1 MPSDLQTSQLFVYNP
16 EKSQRRAICC
26 TSEPFFIL
34 GEVKDSTPS
43 GEKILELI
51 KETFLDG
58 LHKPHPLNGT
68 ESRPAPAESVLERTL
83 ELVNKKLVE
92 ELSKGDELELL
103 KKINIIVALVQ
114 NEHIYFAQVGKAK
127 AFLIHKDK
135 IVNILTKESETPP
148 NPLKFF
154 SHVIN
159 GHLEEKDVL
168 IFCTE
173 NFLDYFSLDRLKNTL
188 TNFSLVRACEHLQN
202 LLIDV
207 KDEVT
212 LGAIMIK
219 NTTAEAEKE
228 AEEAIGPSTRIE
240 VEAPAPAPVSQLTV
254 RREKRP
260 SIRLKLSEFWHNF
273 LDKFK
278 KIKMPQVKLPPRL
291 DSLAFKFKNYF
302 KSLVLPSKIL
312 FIIILVLAVLLAQ
325 TIITLVVREVKQRET
340 RRYIELVE
348 EIQEKQNAIASA
360 LIYGDKSKAKT
371 LLDETGLLLK
381 DLSTNSPE
389 RQKTYKLL
397 TEESQKHIRK
407 VYNISQI
414 EPKFLADFK
423 TLDGNIKIGGILQ
436 LNKTIYG
443 FNPINNSIYQLKL
456 NEEPKAEIV
465 SQTSKNIGHLQHGA
479 ILEKNLIFCHDGQG
493 LARFD
498 IAKNTLTPLELT
510 TSRTNY
516 NIKGMFG
523 YGGRLYVLEQNQGQI
538 LKYSATLEGFGKE
551 ENWIK
556 DENFKITNGQ
566 SLAIDGF
573 IYVLDRTRILKFHKG
588 DRVDFNLEP
597 IRPLLQEPSKIF
609 TESYLSHLYVLEPA
623 GNRLII
629 FDKEGNLKQQFV
641 AENLNN
647 LKDFT
652 VAKDETRA
660 YLLNDTQIF
669 EIPLAD

>member
-1 MPSDLQTSQLFVYNP
+1 M
-16 EKSQRRAICC
+16 
-26 TSEPFFIL
+26 
-34 GEVKDSTPS
+34 GEVKDSTSS

-58 LHKPHPLNGT
+58 LHKPHPLNG
-68 ESRPAPAESVLERTL
+68 SKSQPAPAESVLERAL

-92 ELSKGDELELL
+92 ELSIEDELELL

-114 NEHIYFAQVGKAK
+114 NEHIYFTQVGKAK
-127 AFLIHKDK
+127 AFLVHKDK

-148 NPLKFF
+148 NSLKFF
-154 SHVIN
+154 SHVVN

-228 AEEAIGPSTRIE
+228 IEEAEIVGPSTRIE

-278 KIKMPQVKLPPRL
+278 KIKIPQVKLPPRL
-291 DSLAFKFKNYF
+291 DSLASRFKNYF

-340 RRYIELVE
+340 RRYIGLVE

-360 LIYGDKSKAKT
+360 LIYGDKSKAKI
-371 LLDETGLLLK
+371 LLDETELLLK

-389 RQKTYKLL
+389 RQKTYNLL

-414 EPKFLADFK
+414 EPKLLADFK

-456 NEEPKAEIV
+456 NEEPKPEVA
-465 SQTSKNIGHLQHGA
+465 SQTSKNIGHLQHGT
-479 ILEKNLIFCHDGQG
+479 ILEKDLIFYHDGQG

-510 TSRTNY
+510 TSENNY
-516 NIKGMFG
+516 NIKEMFG
-523 YGGRLYVLEQNQGQI
+523 YGGRLYILEQNQGQI

-551 ENWIK
+551 ENWINPHTKNFGVGVK

-566 SLAIDGF
+566 SLSIDGF
-573 IYVLDRTRILKFHKG
+573 IYVLDGTRILKFYKG
-588 DRVDFNLEP
+588 DRVDFNLES

-609 TESYLSHLYVLEPA
+609 TDSQLSYLYILEPT
-623 GNRLII
+623 NKRLIV
-629 FDKEGNLKQQFV
+629 FDKEGNLKQQFTT
-641 AENLNN
+641 ENLNN

-652 VAKDETRA
+652 VAKDETKA

-669 EIPLAD
+669 EIEIK

>member
-1 MPSDLQTSQLFVYNP
+1 M
-16 EKSQRRAICC
+16 
-26 TSEPFFIL
+26 
-34 GEVKDSTPS
+34 GEVKDSTSS

-58 LHKPHPLNGT
+58 LHKPHPLNG
-68 ESRPAPAESVLERTL
+68 SKSQPAPAESVLERAL

-92 ELSKGDELELL
+92 ELSIEDELELL

-114 NEHIYFAQVGKAK
+114 NEHIYFTQVGKAK
-127 AFLIHKDK
+127 AFLVHKDK

-148 NPLKFF
+148 NSLKFF
-154 SHVIN
+154 SHVVN

-228 AEEAIGPSTRIE
+228 IEEAEIVGPSTRIE

-278 KIKMPQVKLPPRL
+278 KIKIPQVKLPPRL
-291 DSLAFKFKNYF
+291 DSLASRFKNYF

-340 RRYIELVE
+340 RRYIGLVE

-371 LLDETGLLLK
+371 LLDETELLLK

-389 RQKTYKLL
+389 RQKTYNLL

-414 EPKFLADFK
+414 EPKLLADFK

-456 NEEPKAEIV
+456 NEEPKPEVA
-465 SQTSKNIGHLQHGA
+465 SQTSKNIGHLQHGT
-479 ILEKNLIFCHDGQG
+479 ILEKDLIFYHDGQG

-510 TSRTNY
+510 TSENNY
-516 NIKGMFG
+516 NIKEMFG
-523 YGGRLYVLEQNQGQI
+523 YGGRLYILEQNQGQI

-551 ENWIK
+551 ENWINPHTKNFGVGVK

-566 SLAIDGF
+566 SLSIDGF
-573 IYVLDRTRILKFHKG
+573 IYVLDGTRILKFYKG
-588 DRVDFNLEP
+588 DRVDFNLES

-609 TESYLSHLYVLEPA
+609 TDSQLSYLYILEPT
-623 GNRLII
+623 NKRLIV
-629 FDKEGNLKQQFV
+629 FDKEGNLKQQFTT
-641 AENLNN
+641 ENLNN

-652 VAKDETRA
+652 VAKDETKA

-669 EIPLAD
+669 EIEIK